1 MPSAEHLV
9 AQETDVDVL
18 LGRSDDHLLALAAPQ
33 PVGQGEL
40 FLWPDLERFVVALG
54 AGEGRG
60 VRDLVVFFLQLTLTF
75 GIVRPVDLL
84 HIIRTKN
91 APKEAFGQNSI
102 LFKETPSLPADEIVA
117 ATCEHRTEAADE
129 TSVEDFES
137 HAKPFLPVLVAG
149 VDAYEEVTAG
159 AKKKGRK
166 EANQQRCQQVLC
178 CPKGGSAHLMAGQL
192 GAGSSAVAG

>member
-9 AQETDVDVL
+9 AQKADVDVL

-33 PVGQGEL
+33 PVEQGEL

-102 LFKETPSLPADEIVA
+102 
-117 ATCEHRTEAADE
+117 
-129 TSVEDFES
+129 
-137 HAKPFLPVLVAG
+137 
-149 VDAYEEVTAG
+149 
-159 AKKKGRK
+159 
-166 EANQQRCQQVLC
+166 
-178 CPKGGSAHLMAGQL
+178 
-192 GAGSSAVAG
+192 